1 MGRVSAEMV
10 RPTVTAQNFGGYDV
24 DMLRIAS
31 LARMIQIRCGYLHS
45 CSPTYCLKDRATCR
59 FFFPWPRQ
67 PYQCYCENTGR
78 VALQRRLP
86 EDDMWVVPHNIYIV
100 MFSQSSVNV
109 IAFDPFHGA
118 DQARHNL
125 LNTAVCFFHR

>member
-1 MGRVSAEMV
+1 MSAEMV
-10 RPTVTAQNFGGYDV
+10 RATVTAQNFGGYDV

-67 PYQCYCENTGR
+67 PHQCYCESSGRAR
-78 VALQRRLP
+78 VAFR
-86 EDDMWVVPHNIYIV
+86 
-100 MFSQSSVNV
+100 
-109 IAFDPFHGA
+109 
-118 DQARHNL
+118 
-125 LNTAVCFFHR
+125 

>member
-1 MGRVSAEMV
+1 MSAEMV
-10 RPTVTAQNFGGYDV
+10 RATVTAQNFGGYDV

-67 PYQCYCENTGR
+67 PHQCYCENTGR

-100 MFSQSSVNV
+100 MFSPSSVNV
-109 IAFDPFHGA
+109 IAFDPHRGA
-118 DQARHNL
+118 DQARGYATKCPAMHD
-125 LNTAVCFFHR
+125 